1 MEYIVLGK
9 NNEEYGPVDQETLL
23 KWVEHGRVL
32 KDSKIRNSLMKQ
44 WHEAGK
50 LDFLEDAFSVQEVH
64 EEEEASTPTGLLKG
78 FLGLNAK
85 KHEVEKAKGKQA
97 TAFVQKYTPA
107 PATVY
112 QRIATFATD
121 AVLLSLVA
129 LILFFT
135 MVITTNTWVEVKSE
149 RFGKIEKELTEE
161 ADKVAFDAD
170 SDPEVVQ
177 VEEDA
182 DVKGDVEAVAKDVD
196 SAISEEDADEDVEEE
211 ATVVVFPPVKKMHS
225 TFKFFFAIFI
235 IITLLYYGISLGIYA
250 QTYGMHYWGIFIV
263 KGYND
268 EALPARTFAF
278 AILSLFFAPLTPIVV
293 FINPAHR
300 SIHGYITGTRLIKIT
315 ATSKV

>member
-9 NNEEYGPVDQETLL
+9 DNEEYGPVDQETLF

-50 LDFLEDAFSVQEVH
+50 LDFLKDAFSVQEVH
-64 EEEEASTPTGLLKG
+64 EDEETATPTGILKG
-78 FLGLNAK
+78 FLGLNPK
-85 KHEVEKAKGKQA
+85 KHVVEKPQGKKA
-97 TAFVQKYTPA
+97 TAFVQKYTPC

-112 QRIATFATD
+112 QRIASFATD
-121 AVLLSLVA
+121 AILLSVVA

-149 RFGKIEKELTEE
+149 RFGKIEEELTKE
-161 ADKVAFDAD
+161 ADKAAFDAD

-177 VEEDA
+177 IENEAGVKDDVVAVKEDL
-182 DVKGDVEAVAKDVD
+182 D
-196 SAISEEDADEDVEEE
+196 SAISEEETVEEE
-211 ATVVVFPPVKKMHS
+211 PTAVIFPPAKKMHS
-225 TFKFFFAIFI
+225 TFKFFFSIFI

-268 EALPARTFAF
+268 EAFPARTFTF
-278 AILSLFFAPLTPIVV
+278 AILSLLFAPLAPIFVL
-293 FINPAHR
+293 INPAHR
-300 SIHGYITGTRLIKIT
+300 SIHGYITGTRLIRIT
-315 ATSKV
+315 ATSKM

>member
-1 MEYIVLGK
+1 M
-9 NNEEYGPVDQETLL
+9 T
-23 KWVEHGRVL
+23 
-32 KDSKIRNSLMKQ
+32 Q

-78 FLGLNAK
+78 FLGLNPK
-85 KHEVEKAKGKQA
+85 KHEVDKPQGKKA
-97 TAFVQKYTPA
+97 TAFVQKYKPS

-112 QRIATFATD
+112 QRIASFATD

-149 RFGKIEKELTEE
+149 RFGKIEKEFTEE

-177 VEEDA
+177 IEEEA
-182 DVKGDVEAVAKDVD
+182 DVKDDVVAVTEDVD
-196 SAISEEDADEDVEEE
+196 SAISKEEAEEEE
-211 ATVVVFPPVKKMHS
+211 ATVVVFPPAKKLHS
-225 TFKFFFAIFI
+225 TFKFFSAIFI

-268 EALPARTFAF
+268 EAFPARTFAF

-300 SIHGYITGTRLIKIT
+300 SIHGYITGTRIIKIT
-315 ATSKV
+315 ATAKA

>member
-9 NNEEYGPVDQETLL
+9 DNEEYGPVDQETLL

-50 LDFLEDAFSVQEVH
+50 LDFLEEAFSVQEVH

-78 FLGLNAK
+78 FLGLKPK
-85 KHEVEKAKGKQA
+85 KHEVKKPQGKQA

-121 AVLLSLVA
+121 AILLSLVA

-135 MVITTNTWVEVKSE
+135 MVITTNTWVEVKSD
-149 RFGKIEKELTEE
+149 RFGKIEKEVTEE
-161 ADKVAFDAD
+161 LDKVAFDVD
-170 SDPEVVQ
+170 SNSEVVRI
-177 VEEDA
+177 EEDA
-182 DVKGDVEAVAKDVD
+182 GVKGDVEAVAEDVD
-196 SAISEEDADEDVEEE
+196 SAISKEEEEEEKE
-211 ATVVVFPPVKKMHS
+211 ATVVVFPPAKKMHS

-235 IITLLYYGISLGIYA
+235 IITLLYYGISLGVYA

-268 EALPARTFAF
+268 EAFSTRTFAF
-278 AILSLFFAPLTPIVV
+278 ALLSLFFAPLTPIIV
-293 FINPAHR
+293 FVNPAHR
-300 SIHGYITGTRLIKIT
+300 SIHGYITGTRLVKIT